1 MVDLPSSLD
10 YVKIPENKDTKTKT
24 NMKRRV
30 EIVVL
35 LAVLLL
41 EKNTKVFLV
50 IFFIVKASFVNT
62 VMYVCEL

>member
-1 MVDLPSSLD
+1 MADLPSSLD

-50 IFFIVKASFVNT
+50 IF
-62 VMYVCEL
+62 YC